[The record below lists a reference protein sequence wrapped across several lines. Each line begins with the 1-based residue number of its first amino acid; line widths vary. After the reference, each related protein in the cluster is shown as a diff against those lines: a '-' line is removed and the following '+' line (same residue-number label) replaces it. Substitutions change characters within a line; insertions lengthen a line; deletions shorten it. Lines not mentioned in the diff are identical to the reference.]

1 MIINKSEKENKYTC
15 CCAHANGHMDTQ
27 TQRGAKRKEKRE
39 EKRRE
44 ESYMLIKVGEE
55 KLGPYPVESVETVEW
70 LLCVE

>member
-1 MIINKSEKENKYTC
+1 MLL
-15 CCAHANGHMDTQ
+15 CACKRTHGHTN
-27 TQRGAKRKEKRE
+27 AKRCKEKRKKRE